1 MGKSFTCLHCTKC
14 FPTKRHLHEH
24 EKRKHNITSSASDQ
38 TANPSPTVPAA
49 ASAQLPQQQQLTSPA
64 SPAYDPASPQL
75 SKDCSSPSSYQYPA
89 SPQSPPSS
97 YGATKVPPEF
107 FSHQSSTGAP
117 APVQPTQQST
127 TESGQNTT
135 YPPPQHYGVSDEEDN
150 IGSLLRLVYHCPDVH
165 QPAVTVDGSGYAAS
179 SPSALGHH
187 QNFAYTPSLP
197 SHHSSQQALMD
208 QYPLHVEG
216 LQLDC
221 L

>member
-24 EKRKHNITSSASDQ
+24 EKRKHNITTSVSDQ
-38 TANPSPTVPAA
+38 AANQSPTAPAA
-49 ASAQLPQQQQLTSPA
+49 ASQQLTSPA
-64 SPAYDPASPQL
+64 SPAYDPASVRKAEMSAALSPQL
-75 SKDCSSPSSYQYPA
+75 SKDCGSPSSYQYPA

-97 YGATKVPPEF
+97 YGSSYQSATGVP
-107 FSHQSSTGAP
+107 P
-117 APVQPTQQST
+117 APVQPSQHAS
-127 TESGQNTT
+127 TESAQNTT

-165 QPAVTVDGSGYAAS
+165 QPAVTVDSSGYAAT
-179 SPSALGHH
+179 SPNTLGHH

-197 SHHSSQQALMD
+197 SHHSSQQALMGE
-208 QYPLHVEG
+208 YPLHVEG